1 MYRKV
6 IAIVKVTLCSMAL
19 IGLLTACGSTTNV
32 EGVESAVKN
41 EVVESITVVES
52 ETTTTESEANTEK
65 DVVEESKEVTTETNV
80 AVESKPA
87 SVEGDKYPNYNGS
100 HAEETLQET
109 EQTYIQYTDID
120 PTTMYVINTNN
131 MDLSVYRDPNIT
143 GGVLME
149 GGVVESNQE
158 IIIDGK
164 GTFNNVD
171 YYRIAYKE
179 GSMISFQLIIPA
191 EFITTEQQST
201 PVETIPDA
209 PKSETPQTQPE
220 AQQPTENQKPVEN
233 EPTTPSTEF
242 DGMSE
247 QELQD
252 LLQNGPGGATAGGHT
267 WQPDHPDTIT
277 IERNENG
284 GFTIT
289 GSGLSQEIL
298 ERSGNQVV
306 H

>member
-1 MYRKV
+1 MKSIKV
-6 IAIVKVTLCSMAL
+6 FALVLAMFILSGCGKEVEVHNNTEISVANETKMEQVEETEQATEVNVASESNIIAQTKEETIE
-19 IGLLTACGSTTNV
+19 TNV
-32 EGVESAVKN
+32 
-41 EVVESITVVES
+41 VVES
-52 ETTTTESEANTEK
+52 ETASEDKK
-65 DVVEESKEVTTETNV
+65 DNKN
-80 AVESKPA
+80 
-87 SVEGDKYPNYNGS
+87 PNYNGT
-100 HAEETLQET
+100 HAEGELQET
-109 EQTYIQYTDID
+109 EQTYIQYTDLE

-131 MDLSVYRDPNIT
+131 MDVSTYRDPNIT
-143 GGVLME
+143 GGVLMQ

-267 WQPDHPDTIT
+267 WQPDYGSDVVIDD
-277 IERNENG
+277 ENRV
-284 GFTIT
+284 IT
-289 GSGLSQEIL
+289 GGDFIEGG
-298 ERSGNQVV
+298 GNQVV

>member
-1 MYRKV
+1 MKSIKV
-6 IAIVKVTLCSMAL
+6 FALVLAMFILSGCGKEVEVHNNTETSVANETKVEETEQATEVNVTSESNV
-19 IGLLTACGSTTNV
+19 TAQTKEETIETNV
-32 EGVESAVKN
+32 
-41 EVVESITVVES
+41 VVES
-52 ETTTTESEANTEK
+52 ETASEDKK
-65 DVVEESKEVTTETNV
+65 DNKN
-80 AVESKPA
+80 
-87 SVEGDKYPNYNGS
+87 PNYNGT

-131 MDLSVYRDPNIT
+131 MDVSTYRDPNIT
-143 GGVLME
+143 GGVLMQ

-267 WQPDHPDTIT
+267 WQPEGSNPNDHI
-277 IERNENG
+277 NEKG
-284 GFTIT
+284 GFTLSGDGIEDPSKI
-289 GSGLSQEIL
+289 GSLTF
-298 ERSGNQVV
+298 

>member
-1 MYRKV
+1 MKN
-6 IAIVKVTLCSMAL
+6 IKLFTTILLTASTLA
-19 IGLLTACGSTTNV
+19 LTACGNAAPTV
-32 EGVESAVKN
+32 SAEETIKN
-41 EVVESITVVES
+41 QVVEN
-52 ETTTTESEANTEK
+52 TTTTESETA
-65 DVVEESKEVTTETNV
+65 VIESVMPETTET
-80 AVESKPA
+80 AIESEMA
-87 SVEGDKYPNYNGS
+87 SEEEIIDPNYNGS
-100 HAEETLQET
+100 HAEGELKEI

-131 MDLSVYRDPNIT
+131 MDISTYRDPNIT
-143 GGVLME
+143 GGVLMQ

-191 EFITTEQQST
+191 EFITAEKQET

-267 WQPDHPDTIT
+267 WTPDHSDPNYNASI
-277 IERNENG
+277 NENG
-284 GFTIT
+284 GITIT
-289 GSGLSQEIL
+289 GSGAEDPSKIGSLTF
-298 ERSGNQVV
+298 